1 MKKAKNHEKRLEL
14 HSAAPRATLTPH
26 SCSPNFPRAQYLDVR
41 TLTHELI
48 VKFRLYLQYLTPCY
62 VLPNIVY
69 RIVNGNPDYCKL
81 TLVS

>member
-14 HSAAPRATLTPH
+14 PRATLTPL
-26 SCSPNFPRAQYLDVR
+26 SCSPNFPRAQYLDMR

-81 TLVS
+81 TLVR